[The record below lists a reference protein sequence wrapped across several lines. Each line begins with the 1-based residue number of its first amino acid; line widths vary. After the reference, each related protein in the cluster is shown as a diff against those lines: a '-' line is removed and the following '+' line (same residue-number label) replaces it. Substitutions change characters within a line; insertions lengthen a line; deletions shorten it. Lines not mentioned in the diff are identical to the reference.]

1 MASPPLLHH
10 GRSKLSSCVQQPV
23 ALRPRVGQTLPSG
36 RQCYSAVT
44 SPIMSCKSCAS
55 SLRPASTIPGY
66 LRVESPRQ
74 INPVCAD
81 FPLFIAFFIRWMKIV
96 ENFENFINPISSN
109 FTYFYHV
116 INPRVLFSCFHC
128 FKESLSGPN
137 FALWTAMLCSSD
149 KLDNV
154 M

>member
-10 GRSKLSSCVQQPV
+10 GRSKLPSCVQQPV

-81 FPLFIAFFIRWMKIV
+81 FLHFVAFFTRFIRIV
-96 ENFENFINPISSN
+96 AIKLVAIFSIFGPFLTPSQPDNNPS
-109 FTYFYHV
+109 
-116 INPRVLFSCFHC
+116 RLFA
-128 FKESLSGPN
+128 SG
-137 FALWTAMLCSSD
+137 ML
-149 KLDNV
+149 
-154 M
+154 